1 MQKISSKDINTP
13 ASNADKKATPDI
25 KNAGNFKK
33 ILKNYNT
40 KKTVSTVQE
49 QLSNKKKEELPGEDM
64 TEEQSE
70 NLVEK
75 DQAQA
80 DSDKSVTTNEKS
92 GVDKDKG
99 QNENSAAGSISLTVI
114 PTISQDT
121 TSTKT
126 VQSASAKKVP
136 GENTV
141 KSNEHLNLE
150 IDKQAQTV
158 LAGTTDTDKTAV
170 GSFEAQAEAA
180 GIEIKATAT
189 TQNTDAKVAVVQQ
202 IAEISDRTP
211 QQPEVIAGQ
220 TNETAQETT
229 PIGAATGTEKDKKVA
244 EGKQTTTKTDS
255 SIVKTDT
262 PISENE
268 QKIVLDVQSN
278 EIKEAKKNS
287 DSKISENLINE
298 ISDNKSTKTSNFEVS
313 DNTQYPATDVQT
325 KETNAAK
332 NNLAGDNDESAV
344 DITQKPAELSVN
356 TPVSKSP
363 EIVKQIVVAQFTPV
377 EAQSS
382 LVADLRPT
390 LQTPVTAAANTAV
403 KSSNLLTAEQTS
415 EITRPI
421 VQSLKTMATG
431 SNKSMTLQLLPEN
444 LGKVRVSLSVT
455 DQQVR
460 LEFKVQSEHT
470 KQLLESI
477 SNKLEQVL
485 KNQDTGGN
493 VVNAKEAAAPANN
506 FDSLQMDLLNQQS
519 PQRQFEQQTS
529 KRHARGGL
537 YQAKMETQKAK
548 KDTKEEKSKNTI
560 SILA

>member
-49 QLSNKKKEELPGEDM
+49 QLSIKKKEELPGEDM

-92 GVDKDKG
+92 DVDKDKG

-121 TSTKT
+121 TPTKT
-126 VQSASAKKVP
+126 VQSAGAKKVS

-180 GIEIKATAT
+180 GMEIKATAT
-189 TQNTDAKVAVVQQ
+189 TQNTDAKTAVVQQ
-202 IAEISDRTP
+202 VAEMSDKTP

-377 EAQSS
+377 EVQSS

-493 VVNAKEAAAPANN
+493 VVNAKEAVAPANN